1 MVTAEFSVTAAG
13 PDGMS
18 QGELVRL
25 ALEPLIRR
33 GLRHE
38 VEPLGT
44 TMEGNIEE
52 VFEAVQEAHE
62 QLIAK
67 GVQRLV
73 TTLRIEDKRDG
84 TSLADKLEGF
94 RSPQVEP
101 HESIGSGG
109 Q

>member
-1 MVTAEFSVTAAG
+1 MVTAEFSVTGTG

-18 QGELVRL
+18 QGDLVKL
-25 ALEPLIRR
+25 ALEPVERR

-44 TMEGNIEE
+44 TMEGEIGD
-52 VFEAVQEAHE
+52 VFEVVQEAHE
-62 QLIAK
+62 QLIAR
-67 GVQRLV
+67 GVGRLI

-101 HESIGSGG
+101 HKSMGSGG

>member
-1 MVTAEFSVTAAG
+1 MVTAEFSVTCSG
-13 PDGMS
+13 PDGTS
-18 QGELVRL
+18 HGDLVRI

-33 GLRHE
+33 GLKHE

-44 TMEGNIEE
+44 TMEGSIEH

-62 QLIAK
+62 QLIAR

-84 TSLADKLEGF
+84 TSMADKLEGF

-101 HESIGSGG
+101 HESVGSGSR
-109 Q
+109 